1 MIQSISIL
9 LGFAAAALLAYL
21 THRFP
26 QKQFQALEDLSKVV
40 LIAISLTAAQYE
52 RSLRSPLDDYWV
64 VCPSGVYAPGSAD
77 LFQARFI
84 NGEECKTVR
93 MRKNPLPRLGS
104 DLLNWL
110 KDTLI
115 SAWLDLPG
123 DVLGLYAGIRLA
135 GGKAPKLREVLL
147 KRDDG
152 L

>member
-1 MIQSISIL
+1 MIQSISML
-9 LGFAAAALLAYL
+9 LGFAAAVLLAYL

-52 RSLRSPLDDYWV
+52 RGLRSPLDDYWV

-93 MRKNPLPRLGS
+93 MRKNPLPQLGS
-104 DLLNWL
+104 DLLNML
-110 KDTLI
+110 KDTLV

-123 DVLGLYAGIRLA
+123 DPVGRGKTAQAAGSAVEA
-135 GGKAPKLREVLL
+135 G
-147 KRDDG
+147 
-152 L
+152 